1 MAKRVAIIEKDRC
14 HSEKC
19 NWLCYKKC
27 PVNLDEVECI
37 VQDNQKA
44 SIDEKLCIGCNIC
57 VRVCHFHAIQIVN
70 LPSELKEEPIH
81 RFGKNSFRLYRLALS
96 KKGIVTGILGRNGI
110 GKTTAL
116 SILVG
121 QFIPN
126 FGDYKNKALNY
137 NKIIEKNS
145 NNILGEYFKNLKNK
159 KIKIAYKPQRV
170 ELLVKAY
177 NDEVDNLLKK
187 TDERNISNILIKEF
201 NMENVLKRKLNEL
214 SGGELQKVAITATL
228 VKNADVYYFDEP
240 MTFLDVVT
248 RIKAAKLIKE
258 YTKEKACL
266 VVEHDL
272 TSLDYIS
279 DEIQIVYGEASCYGV
294 FSNGKSVS
302 KGINDYLEG
311 YLLEENVRFRDYSIK
326 FSKVALTKDV
336 QRETVF
342 EFPEIKKK
350 YPGFNLDIN
359 EGKLHK
365 GEVLAVMGA
374 NGLGKSTFLKILA
387 GIEMADNVKLNKID
401 FSYKEQVL
409 KQDSDLSV
417 EEFFNENKVEMGSGW
432 YKQNILD
439 KLGIGRILLNKMSE
453 LSGGELQKVHI
464 SLALSKKAD
473 LILLD
478 EPSAFIDVEDRLK
491 VAEIIKEFTV
501 KKEVSTIVV
510 DHDVQ
515 FIDYLADSLLVFSG
529 ESGKY
534 GYVEKALNKKDGMNN
549 VLKLLDITYR
559 IDKTSGRR
567 RINKLGS
574 VLDREQRKKGEYYYV

>member
-1 MAKRVAIIEKDRC
+1 MEKDKC

-19 NWLCYKKC
+19 NWLCPKKC

-37 VQDNQKA
+37 SKDNEKA
-44 SIDEKLCIGCNIC
+44 GIDEKLCVGCGIC
-57 VRVCHFHAIQIVN
+57 QRICPFHAIQIVN

-81 RFGKNSFRLYRLALS
+81 RFGKNSFRLYRLALP

-110 GKTTAL
+110 GKSTAL
-116 SILVG
+116 GILAG

-126 FGDYKNKALNY
+126 LGDYKTKELNY
-137 NKIIEKNS
+137 DNLIEKNS
-145 NNILGEYFKNLKNK
+145 NNILGEYFRNLKNR
-159 KIKIAYKPQRV
+159 KIKISYKPQRV
-170 ELLVKAY
+170 ELLTKLY
-177 NDEVDNLLKK
+177 NESVNVLLKK
-187 TDERNISNILIKEF
+187 IDERNISDVLIDEF
-201 NMENVLKRKLNEL
+201 NMDNVLKRKLNEL
-214 SGGELQKVAITATL
+214 SGGELQKVAIIATL

-248 RIKAAKLIKE
+248 RIKAAKMIKE

-279 DEIQIVYGEASCYGV
+279 DEVQIVYGEAGAYGV

-326 FSKVALTKDV
+326 YSKVAMTKDV

-350 YPGFNLDIN
+350 YPGFDLDVKS
-359 EGKLHK
+359 GKLHK
-365 GEVLAVMGA
+365 GEVLAIMGA

-387 GIEMADNVKLNKID
+387 GIEKADNVKLNRIN

-409 KQDSDLSV
+409 MQDSELSV
-417 EEFFNENKVEMGSGW
+417 EEFFNEHKVEMSSGW

-439 KLGIGRILLNKMSE
+439 KLGIGRILLNKMNE

-464 SLALSKKAD
+464 ALALSKKVD

-529 ESGKY
+529 ESGKH
-534 GYVEKALNKKDGMNN
+534 GHVEKALDKKDGMNQ

-567 RINKLGS
+567 RINKPDS
-574 VLDREQRKKGEYYYV
+574 VLDREQRKKGEYYYI